1 MVKFSHWRDSQGLAC
16 MIDVE
21 FATLGIIRCNIGD
34 SVSVRLHLSVLKEM
48 GNWLTGLGVLWFP
61 AGLFFVLDI

>member
-1 MVKFSHWRDSQGLAC
+1 

-34 SVSVRLHLSVLKEM
+34 SAKCEIAFERVE
-48 GNWLTGLGVLWFP
+48 GNRECLTALGVLWFP
-61 AGLFFVLDI
+61 AALFFHPGNLTTAIKTKT